1 MPLFESQREDEV
13 VVNLYDVFDL
23 CTDKM
28 VIHNGKTED
37 IVEQLQVT
45 KHMFYHSVSRDVPMR
60 KRYQIIKTR
69 EKFVWQEKE
78 LQRQEFAKNWTQLC
92 EPFLKMGGKVK

>member
-1 MPLFESQREDEV
+1 M
-13 VVNLYDVFDL
+13 NLYDVFDL

-69 EKFVWQEKE
+69 EKICLAGKRTAEARVRKE
-78 LQRQEFAKNWTQLC
+78 LDSIL
-92 EPFLKMGGKVK
+92 

>member
-1 MPLFESQREDEV
+1 M
-13 VVNLYDVFDL
+13 NLYDVFDL

-45 KHMFYHSVSRDVPMR
+45 KTHVLSFRQPGCTNEKKISD
-60 KRYQIIKTR
+60 YQNQGKICLA
-69 EKFVWQEKE
+69 EKE
-78 LQRQEFAKNWTQLC
+78 LQRQEFAKNWTQFC
-92 EPFLKMGGKVK
+92 EPFLKMEEK

>member
-1 MPLFESQREDEV
+1 MPLFESQREEEV
-13 VVNLYDVFDL
+13 AVNLYDVFDL

-37 IVEQLQVT
+37 IVE
-45 KHMFYHSVSRDVPMR
+45 H
-60 KRYQIIKTR
+60 QIIKTR

-78 LQRQEFAKNWTQLC
+78 LQRQEFAKNWTQFC

>member
-1 MPLFESQREDEV
+1 M
-13 VVNLYDVFDL
+13 NLYDVFDL

-69 EKFVWQEKE
+69 KICLAGKRTAEARVRKE
-78 LQRQEFAKNWTQLC
+78 LDSIL
-92 EPFLKMGGKVK
+92 

>member
-1 MPLFESQREDEV
+1 MPLFESQREEEV
-13 VVNLYDVFDL
+13 AVNLYDIFDL

-78 LQRQEFAKNWTQLC
+78 LQRQEFAKNWTQFC

>member
-1 MPLFESQREDEV
+1 M
-13 VVNLYDVFDL
+13 NLYDVFDL

-69 EKFVWQEKE
+69 ENLSGRKKNCRGKSS
-78 LQRQEFAKNWTQLC
+78 QRTGLNSVSRF
-92 EPFLKMGGKVK
+92 